1 MEKATQ
7 KSRRRAKN
15 LCCWSLQRDL
25 EIKLNFWSSSLD
37 TAIVLCNIDTV
48 CSWWQVV
55 KNWVL
60 LLCFSNHLKVDW
72 KSLLS
77 LTSFAIS
84 EKLNLTMTKKK
95 KKGSIKDWNKE
106 RKRGFS
112 NIHSTWSA
120 RKNGGGFLL
129 AFLLHHCVWS
139 LIKAM
144 NLLQKLSSSFFLL
157 SLPPWPSTKPLFMQK
172 FFNFLLKFSKWWL
185 TIKAVL
191 PYRMMPRIPA
201 HV

>member
-1 MEKATQ
+1 
-7 KSRRRAKN
+7 
-15 LCCWSLQRDL
+15 
-25 EIKLNFWSSSLD
+25 
-37 TAIVLCNIDTV
+37 
-48 CSWWQVV
+48 
-55 KNWVL
+55 
-60 LLCFSNHLKVDW
+60 
-72 KSLLS
+72 
-77 LTSFAIS
+77 
-84 EKLNLTMTKKK
+84 MTKKK

-185 TIKAVL
+185 TIKAVHTTL
-191 PYRMMPRIPA
+191 QDDATHPSPCLGWDTWPQFLLSFTRSQHGKHCYDSWFRGLGTLKIEILLKVRMFDELGFHSCHHCQVASEIVFCILQAALLCFAWRLC
-201 HV
+201 